1 MRELEKGAES
11 VDFNVDGPYEVE
23 HLSRSVQSMVS
34 TMRHLMEDILRQ
46 EEEKR
51 RSELDVLQSQINPHF
66 LYNTLD
72 SVVWMTENGR
82 TQEAVVMLTALARFF
97 RISLSKGSNIIPI
110 GDEIEHA
117 RNYLTIQ
124 KMRYNEKLR
133 YEIDLDPQTEDCLLP
148 KLILQPL
155 VENAIYHGIKVKQQG
170 GTVRIESLL
179 EEDRLLITVEDD
191 GVGMTPE
198 QLEAMHSMK
207 TGALIRSAA
216 VLGCLA
222 AGAPRDVVMQADLY
236 AAKIGLA
243 FQIVDDILDATE
255 ESEKL
260 GKSTSDADNNKTT
273 YITLYGVEK
282 AREMVRRL
290 VLEADLAVKGTVL
303 DDEMLYEL
311 ADTLAKRHH

>member
-1 MRELEKGAES
+1 MTWSERYPEYCSMIEAALPQYLPPVTLPQGKVCEAMAYSLLDGGKRIRGCLTLAMCELCGGEVQSALPLACAVEMVHAYSLIHDDLPCMDNDDLRRGKPSCHIKFGEGTALLAGDALLTHAFSAASDAYFNGTLPAET
-11 VDFNVDGPYEVE
+11 VLRCVNQ
-23 HLSRSVQSMVS
+23 LSRAAGVEGMIGGQVID
-34 TMRHLMEDILRQ
+34 TAP
-46 EEEKR
+46 EE
-51 RSELDVLQSQINPHF
+51 VP
-66 LYNTLD
+66 
-72 SVVWMTENGR
+72 
-82 TQEAVVMLTALARFF
+82 
-97 RISLSKGSNIIPI
+97 
-110 GDEIEHA
+110 
-117 RNYLTIQ
+117 
-124 KMRYNEKLR
+124 
-133 YEIDLDPQTEDCLLP
+133 
-148 KLILQPL
+148 
-155 VENAIYHGIKVKQQG
+155 
-170 GTVRIESLL
+170 
-179 EEDRLLITVEDD
+179 
-191 GVGMTPE
+191 MTPE
-198 QLEAMHSMK
+198 QLEAMHGMK

-243 FQIVDDILDATE
+243 FQIVDDILDVTE

-282 AREMVRRL
+282 AREKVRRL

>member
-1 MRELEKGAES
+1 MTWSERYPEYCSMIEAALPQYLPPVTLPQGKVCEAMAYSLLDGGKRIRGCLTLAMCELCGGEVQSALPLACAVEMVHAYSLIHDDLPCMDNDDLRRGKPSCHIKFGEGTALLAGDALLTHAFSAASDAYFNGTLPAET
-11 VDFNVDGPYEVE
+11 VLRCVNQ
-23 HLSRSVQSMVS
+23 LSRAAGVEGMIGGQVID
-34 TMRHLMEDILRQ
+34 TAP
-46 EEEKR
+46 EE
-51 RSELDVLQSQINPHF
+51 VP
-66 LYNTLD
+66 
-72 SVVWMTENGR
+72 
-82 TQEAVVMLTALARFF
+82 
-97 RISLSKGSNIIPI
+97 
-110 GDEIEHA
+110 
-117 RNYLTIQ
+117 
-124 KMRYNEKLR
+124 
-133 YEIDLDPQTEDCLLP
+133 
-148 KLILQPL
+148 
-155 VENAIYHGIKVKQQG
+155 
-170 GTVRIESLL
+170 
-179 EEDRLLITVEDD
+179 
-191 GVGMTPE
+191 MTPE
-198 QLEAMHSMK
+198 QLEAMHGMK

-222 AGAPRDVVMQADLY
+222 VGAPRDVVMQADLY

>member
-1 MRELEKGAES
+1 MTWSERYPEYCSMIEAALPQYLPPTTLPQGKVCEAMAYSLLDGGKRIRGCLTLAMCELCGGEVQSALPLACAVEMVHAYSLIHDDLPCMDNDDLRRGKPSCHIKFGDGTALLAGDALLTHAFSAASDAYFNGTLPAET
-11 VDFNVDGPYEVE
+11 VLRCVNQ
-23 HLSRSVQSMVS
+23 LSRAAGVEGMIGGQVID
-34 TMRHLMEDILRQ
+34 TAP
-46 EEEKR
+46 EE
-51 RSELDVLQSQINPHF
+51 VP
-66 LYNTLD
+66 
-72 SVVWMTENGR
+72 
-82 TQEAVVMLTALARFF
+82 
-97 RISLSKGSNIIPI
+97 
-110 GDEIEHA
+110 
-117 RNYLTIQ
+117 
-124 KMRYNEKLR
+124 
-133 YEIDLDPQTEDCLLP
+133 
-148 KLILQPL
+148 
-155 VENAIYHGIKVKQQG
+155 
-170 GTVRIESLL
+170 
-179 EEDRLLITVEDD
+179 
-191 GVGMTPE
+191 MTPE

-243 FQIVDDILDATE
+243 FQIVDDILDVTE